1 MLWPFPT
8 PPNPHLLGLLALK
21 TVWKLNCTLK
31 IIVMGGKWKHISI
44 FFTWGSATSHDSRS
58 FPGTMSGW
66 LDFRVAPTYHSDNS
80 QKNRGFLTLEC
91 SSKLSKRLP
100 CRQLQLNCALVNSP
114 WCPFFFFLES
124 HMSLSIFILT
134 LSEPSSV
141 LKNRMGAGV
150 AGVLVKINHN
160 FWQAS
165 VTLTHLGTRIL
176 PCKTVQPSLSA

>member
-44 FFTWGSATSHDSRS
+44 FFTWGSAASHDSRS

-66 LDFRVAPTYHSDNS
+66 LDFRVAPTYHGDNS
-80 QKNRGFLTLEC
+80 QKNHGFLTPEC

-114 WCPFFFFLES
+114 WCPFFFLIPHEFKYLYSNSFRAFFCPQKQDGSRGGGGPCQNKSQFLA
-124 HMSLSIFILT
+124 SICDFYPL
-134 LSEPSSV
+134 
-141 LKNRMGAGV
+141 RD
-150 AGVLVKINHN
+150 
-160 FWQAS
+160 
-165 VTLTHLGTRIL
+165 
-176 PCKTVQPSLSA
+176 